1 MNKNSYVTAALFV
14 VFVLLT
20 VFYFS
25 IGDSEQSAS
34 QVGSTSMAPQ
44 ANLTINPTDAQN
56 GDELTATQVS
66 EGEETTNGE
75 VTSETM
81 SIQALR
87 TSLQKEKDQRV
98 AELTAIIASK
108 DYDAEE
114 KSQAKDELEKINKDS
129 KHQSTLE
136 TMIKAKGYSDV
147 VVRVNEEVVQVSVQL
162 EESQEYPSVEALNE
176 LYMMAKTEF
185 ANDPHVQIQ
194 FTPVN

>member
-25 IGDSEQSAS
+25 IEDSEQSAS

-56 GDELTATQVS
+56 ADELTVS
-66 EGEETTNGE
+66 EGEETTGDDT
-75 VTSETM
+75 TSETM

-87 TSLQKEKDQRV
+87 TSLEKEKSQRV

-129 KHQSTLE
+129 QHQSTLE

-185 ANDPHVQIQ
+185 ANDPDVTIQ

>member
-1 MNKNSYVTAALFV
+1 
-14 VFVLLT
+14 
-20 VFYFS
+20 
-25 IGDSEQSAS
+25 
-34 QVGSTSMAPQ
+34 MAPQ

-66 EGEETTNGE
+66 EGEETTNSE
-75 VTSETM
+75 TTSETM

-136 TMIKAKGYSDV
+136 TMIKSKGYSDV

>member
-56 GDELTATQVS
+56 ADELTVS
-66 EGEETTNGE
+66 EGEETTGDDT
-75 VTSETM
+75 TSETM

-87 TSLQKEKDQRV
+87 TSLEKEKSQRV

-129 KHQSTLE
+129 QHQSTLE

-176 LYMMAKTEF
+176 LYMMTKTEF
-185 ANDPHVQIQ
+185 ANDPDVQIQ

>member
-56 GDELTATQVS
+56 ADELTVS
-66 EGEETTNGE
+66 EGEETTSDDT
-75 VTSETM
+75 TSETM

-87 TSLQKEKDQRV
+87 TSLEKEKSQRV

-114 KSQAKDELEKINKDS
+114 KSEAKDELEKINKDS
-129 KHQSTLE
+129 QHQSTLE

-185 ANDPHVQIQ
+185 ANDPDVQIQ

>member
-56 GDELTATQVS
+56 ADELTVS
-66 EGEETTNGE
+66 EGEETTGDDT
-75 VTSETM
+75 TSETM

-87 TSLQKEKDQRV
+87 TSLEKEKSQRV

-129 KHQSTLE
+129 QHQSTLE

-185 ANDPHVQIQ
+185 ANDPDVTIQ

>member
-25 IGDSEQSAS
+25 LGDSEQSAS
-34 QVGSTSMAPQ
+34 QVGSTSVVPQ
-44 ANLTINPTDAQN
+44 ANLTINPTDAQSA
-56 GDELTATQVS
+56 DELTATQVS
-66 EGEETTNGE
+66 EGEETTN
-75 VTSETM
+75 ETM
-81 SIQALR
+81 SMQALR
-87 TSLQKEKDQRV
+87 TSLAKEKDQRV

-129 KHQSTLE
+129 QHQSTLE

-147 VVRVNEEVVQVSVQL
+147 VVRVNEDVVQVSVQL
-162 EESQEYPSVEALNE
+162 EESQEHPSVEALNE

-185 ANDPHVQIQ
+185 ANNPDVQIQ

>member
-56 GDELTATQVS
+56 ADELTVS
-66 EGEETTNGE
+66 EGEETTGDDT
-75 VTSETM
+75 TSETM

-87 TSLQKEKDQRV
+87 TSLEKEKSQRV

-129 KHQSTLE
+129 QHQSTLE

-185 ANDPHVQIQ
+185 ANDPDVQIQ

>member
-56 GDELTATQVS
+56 ADELTVS
-66 EGEETTNGE
+66 EGEETTGDDT
-75 VTSETM
+75 TSETM

-87 TSLQKEKDQRV
+87 TSLEKEKSQRV

-129 KHQSTLE
+129 QHQSTLE

-185 ANDPHVQIQ
+185 ANDPDVSIQ